1 MTRGARTDRPP
12 TVSRLAV
19 LAVASLVAPL
29 GCGPEPTP
37 PNLVLI
43 VIDTL
48 RADHLGAYGYPRDT
62 SPTLDGLAAAGS
74 LFLNA
79 TAPSSWTKPSIGSL
93 FTSRYPSEH
102 GAVSF
107 EHDLDGQLP
116 ILAELLRKRGYH
128 TLAVNGN
135 FVHVTEPRGFA
146 RGFDV
151 WSAEGIEVP
160 LSAEGALLTVEIPEG
175 KPVALRAPTA
185 SEINRVVEEK
195 LRTLRKGPLFLYVHY
210 MEPHPGFDP
219 PPRHL
224 ARFLR
229 DPDHHATA
237 PPATAEYISML
248 ARDEV
253 RPDSREVE
261 RLIDLYDAEISA
273 VDEAIGELRRVLAEA
288 DFEPPILMIVADHG
302 EEFLDHGGWFHGI
315 HLHGEVLRVPMILHD
330 PRQAAAARR
339 IAEPVDLLDVAPT
352 LLALAGAPI
361 GTQMRGRDLLAERAP
376 LAKRDLVAE
385 LHPDPVLEE
394 HLRPR
399 SHRFAVTRWPWK
411 LIVHGDGRTE
421 IYRKDRDPAEMD
433 PLDARAEAVP
443 ADLARVGAA
452 LWRTPEAIAS
462 GSAAPDL
469 DPKAL
474 HGLRA
479 LGYAE

>member
-1 MTRGARTDRPP
+1 MTRDARTVRLP

-19 LAVASLVAPL
+19 LAVASLVAL
-29 GCGPEPTP
+29 LDCGPEPAP

-62 SPTLDGLAAAGS
+62 SPTMDGLAAAGS

-107 EHDLDGQLP
+107 EHDLGGELST
-116 ILAELLRKRGYH
+116 LAELLRQRGYH
-128 TLAVNGN
+128 TLAANGN

-151 WSAEGIEVP
+151 WSADGIEVP
-160 LSAEGALLTVEIPEG
+160 PSAEGALLTVEIPEG
-175 KPVALRAPTA
+175 EPVALRAPTA
-185 SEINRVVEEK
+185 REINRVVEEK
-195 LRTLRKGPLFLYVHY
+195 LGTLHGGPLFLYVHY

-224 ARFLR
+224 ERFLR
-229 DPDHHATA
+229 DPDRHAAA
-237 PPATAEYISML
+237 PPATAAYISML
-248 ARDEV
+248 ARGEI
-253 RPDSREVE
+253 RPDPGEVE

-273 VDEAIGELRRVLAEA
+273 VDEAIGDLRRVLAEA
-288 DFEPPILMIVADHG
+288 GFASPILMIVADHG

-330 PRQAAAARR
+330 PRRAGAARR
-339 IAEPVDLLDVAPT
+339 VAEPVDLLDVAPT

-361 GTQMRGRDLLAERAP
+361 GTQMRGRNLLAEGAP
-376 LAKRDLVAE
+376 LAGRDIVAE
-385 LHPDPVLEE
+385 LHPDPVLAG

-411 LIVHGDGRTE
+411 LIAHGDGRTE
-421 IYRKDRDPAEMD
+421 VYRKDRDPAETD
-433 PLDARAEAVP
+433 PLDARVEGMP
-443 ADLARVGAA
+443 ADLARAGAA
-452 LWRTPEAIAS
+452 LWRAPEAIAG

-469 DPKAL
+469 DDEVL